1 MKAALLYGPADLRIV
16 EVAAPEPGPGEV
28 VLQIRAAGT
37 CGTDRKMYLRGH
49 PALGPYP
56 SRFGHEFAGV
66 VGSVGEG
73 VAGFSPGE
81 PVFCADSA
89 PCGACFQCRGGRPNL
104 CEDLRYLLGG
114 FAEQVLV
121 PARLVTGNLHALP
134 AGVGLEVAPLAEP
147 LACALHAV
155 ERAGIAPGDRVA
167 IVGGGALGLMLC
179 ALARRA
185 GGRPIVLDPHQERL
199 GLAERF
205 GAEATVGAER
215 GPADVERLKRA
226 TPGGRGADQVFEAVG
241 RTEAWELAVDMARP
255 GGVVNLFGGCPRDSR
270 VPVPTDRVHYEEL
283 RLQGAYH
290 HTPRCIA
297 EALGLLAGGPEPW
310 AELCGPRIGLE
321 ALEAALTGALTGA
334 PLGKYLVVPGVQPS
348 AFPGGGPDE

>member
-1 MKAALLYGPADLRIV
+1 
-16 EVAAPEPGPGEV
+16 V
-28 VLQIRAAGT
+28 VLQIGAALT

-66 VGSVGEG
+66 LARVGEG
-73 VAGFSPGE
+73 VAGFLPGE
-81 PVFCADSA
+81 RVFCADSA
-89 PCGACFQCRGGRPNL
+89 PCGACVQCRGGSPNL
-104 CEDLRYLLGG
+104 CEDLLYLLGG
-114 FAEQVLV
+114 FAELLLV
-121 PARLVTGNLHALP
+121 PARLVANNLHALP
-134 AGVGLEVAPLAEP
+134 VGVALEVAPLAEP

-155 ERAGIAPGDRVA
+155 ERGGITPGDRVA

-199 GLAERF
+199 ALAERF
-205 GAEATVGAER
+205 GAEATICAER
-215 GPADVERLKRA
+215 GPADVEHLRWA
-226 TPGGRGADQVFEAVG
+226 TPEGKGADQVFEAVG
-241 RTEAWELAVDMARP
+241 RTEAWELAIEMARP

-270 VPVPTDRVHYEEL
+270 VPVPTYRVHYEEL

-297 EALGLLAGGPEPW
+297 QALELLAEGSEPW
-310 AELCGPRIGLE
+310 EELCGPRIGLADLE
-321 ALEAALTGALTGA
+321 GAVTGVLDTAL
-334 PLGKYLVVPGVQPS
+334 LGKYLVVPG
-348 AFPGGGPDE
+348 DEP

>member
-16 EVAAPEPGPGEV
+16 QVATPEPGPGEM
-28 VLQIRAAGT
+28 VLQIRAALT

-66 VGSVGEG
+66 VAKVGAG

-81 PVFCADSA
+81 RVFCADSA
-89 PCGACFQCRGGRPNL
+89 PCGACFQCHGGRPNL
-104 CEDLRYLLGG
+104 CENLLYLLGG
-114 FAEQVLV
+114 FAEMLLV
-121 PARLVTGNLHALP
+121 PARLVAGNLHALP
-134 AGVGLEVAPLAEP
+134 AGVGAEVAPLAEP

-155 ERAGIAPGDRVA
+155 EQSGIVPGDHVA

-185 GGRPIVLDPHQERL
+185 GGRPVVLDPHQERL

-205 GAEATVGAER
+205 GAEATIHADRGA
-215 GPADVERLKRA
+215 ADVARLKRA
-226 TPGGRGADQVFEAVG
+226 TPQGRGADQVFEAVG
-241 RTEAWELAVDMARP
+241 RTDAWELAIEMARP

-270 VPVPTDRVHYEEL
+270 VPLPTYRVHYEEL

-297 EALGLLAGGPEPW
+297 QALGLLAEGPEPW
-310 AELCGPRIGLE
+310 EQLCGPRIGL
-321 ALEAALTGALTGA
+321 ADLEAALTGVLDTAL
-334 PLGKYLVVPGVQPS
+334 LGKYLVVPEAEP
-348 AFPGGGPDE
+348 